1 MKPAKKWIAAAAAAA
16 MTLTSLPA
24 AGPVMDV
31 QAAGGVDQ
39 TVRLEPWNASTFNDT
54 NGDGLGEF
62 EGWGTSLCWWANRIG
77 YSEQLTSE
85 AARLFFDRL
94 QRAADE

>member
-39 TVRLEPWNASTFNDT
+39 TVRLEPWK
-54 NGDGLGEF
+54 LGNVSVLV
-62 EGWGTSLCWWANRIG
+62 G
-77 YSEQLTSE
+77 QQ
-85 AARLFFDRL
+85 DRL
-94 QRAADE
+94 QRAADQPGGRTVLQ